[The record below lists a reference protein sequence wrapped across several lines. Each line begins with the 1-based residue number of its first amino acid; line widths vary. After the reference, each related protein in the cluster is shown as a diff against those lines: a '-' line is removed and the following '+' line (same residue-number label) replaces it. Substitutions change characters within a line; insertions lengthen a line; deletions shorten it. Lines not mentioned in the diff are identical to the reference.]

1 MIVFIHYWFALVWNL
16 GLWLSSQ
23 CRFGFSNNCP
33 SVTHCSDS
41 KVRMVKKCN
50 AKWKVLWE
58 QAHRDLRNKPPHD
71 IAHPLPQNPFLA
83 SFWIGRYIGWPERF
97 FGVVVQ
103 LYHAHT
109 PTHKKIL
116 AFQMK
121 QAKKQCQSCLK
132 TARHKTVREHLE
144 PPWASPRSSLR
155 PKIQLFTRNA
165 HRKTWKL
172 K

>member
-23 CRFGFSNNCP
+23 CNAGLDFTRTVPVWHIVPIARLGW
-33 SVTHCSDS
+33 
-41 KVRMVKKCN
+41 KKCN

-58 QAHRDLRNKPPHD
+58 QCFEN
-71 IAHPLPQNPFLA
+71 FLA
-83 SFWIGRYIGWPERF
+83 SFWIGWCISWPERF

-103 LYHAHT
+103 LYHAYT

-121 QAKKQCQSCLK
+121 KAKKTMPKLLEDCQAKDSER
-132 TARHKTVREHLE
+132 A
-144 PPWASPRSSLR
+144 PWAPLRSTLR

-165 HRKTWKL
+165 HPKIWKQKWADL
-172 K
+172 EQKYF